1 MQGKRTVLRNEGPHL
16 RPPGCK
22 GSRPPGPGLCASVGP
37 GVLPLARGLRSC
49 GQLKCHPSIWTPPRP
64 VRPTN
69 GLHPLWPGLRG
80 HGTRRPSGRQARGPG
95 GRRGRTRAGGMRAG
109 GGATQLQLAS
119 AWGPPQ
125 EACLPAASP
134 TLASQIREVQRLN
147 GQRAR
152 INPKGRWTRV
162 WGRADPRPLQN
173 SSPCPGTAGWDGPQ
187 WAAPCYWQEARAG
200 RGGPRYA
207 RSPSSVRRGCCF
219 GNFRKCD

>member
-1 MQGKRTVLRNEGPHL
+1 MKGHTSG
-16 RPPGCK
+16 RPGARGADPQAPACV
-22 GSRPPGPGLCASVGP
+22 PPWGPGSSRSPVACGAAANSSVTPRSGRRPVLCVLQTACTLCGP
-37 GVLPLARGLRSC
+37 GSEAMAPDAHREG
-49 GQLKCHPSIWTPPRP
+49 
-64 VRPTN
+64 
-69 GLHPLWPGLRG
+69 
-80 HGTRRPSGRQARGPG
+80 QARGPG

-219 GNFRKCD
+219 GSFRKCD